1 METLQTVPN
10 DTMLKTIEELR
21 DYEKKNLR
29 INRIKLIC
37 AAAALALCVLIVIVL
52 SVNVGRITRNI
63 EDLSAAV
70 EETGQNINTVAID
83 LQKIDFQSLSES
95 AQAFADTGIKTI
107 DQINNAT
114 SGLDSLLSEAQTAL
128 QNISGINIKDL
139 NESIQDLHDVL
150 EPLSN
155 FFKVFH

>member
-10 DTMLKTIEELR
+10 DTILKTIEELR

-37 AAAALALCVLIVIVL
+37 AAAALALCVLIAIVL

>member
-37 AAAALALCVLIVIVL
+37 AAAALALCVLIAIVL

>member
-10 DTMLKTIEELR
+10 DTILKTIEELR

-37 AAAALALCVLIVIVL
+37 AAAALALCVLIAIVL
-52 SVNVGRITRNI
+52 SANIGRITRNI